1 MENMYLKSYLINKR
15 TFQITTLILLNIK
28 KQAFQKLQ
36 GIEEKSSSM
45 QRRMSELPNVRVD
58 RNEIFCVNDSPMKM

>member
-36 GIEEKSSSM
+36 GLKKSH
-45 QRRMSELPNVRVD
+45 QVCKGE
-58 RNEIFCVNDSPMKM
+58 